1 MAVMPA
7 LVAGIHDLTAPVAKK
22 TWMAGP
28 SPAMTE
34 EGARVKLA
42 MIARAKSLLPP
53 TPRAHRHRL
62 PAVTTTQ
69 LPDRATVI
77 DACVCVACRADQRTV
92 VRRQAAYSMDL
103 AVDAFS

>member
-1 MAVMPA
+1 MAVMSA

-42 MIARAKSLLPP
+42 MIARARKIP
-53 TPRAHRHRL
+53 
-62 PAVTTTQ
+62 VT
-69 LPDRATVI
+69 AN
-77 DACVCVACRADQRTV
+77 AV
-92 VRRQAAYSMDL
+92 VRTDT
-103 AVDAFS
+103 AFQP